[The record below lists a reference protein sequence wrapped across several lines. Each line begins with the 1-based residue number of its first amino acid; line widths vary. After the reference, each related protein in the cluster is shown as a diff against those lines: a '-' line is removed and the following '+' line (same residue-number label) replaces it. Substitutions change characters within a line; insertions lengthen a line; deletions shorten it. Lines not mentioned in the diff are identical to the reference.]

1 MRETPGKV
9 FYKCVLSP
17 TGFSIIMLGDKVATS
32 ENTQEKR
39 AMAMAQGVWMEV
51 SGHTLV
57 GHQQLLRHV

>member
-39 AMAMAQGVWMEV
+39 AMAQGVWRSV
-51 SGHTLV
+51 ATPGWVTSSS
-57 GHQQLLRHV
+57 